1 MPCSHRGLAH
11 QRASS
16 GLGQLEGLL
25 YAHLCQQECE
35 SPPAP
40 SGGAWEAG
48 QDPGPCTSRHL
59 PLASPA
65 LSLSFRI
72 RAMG

>member
-25 YAHLCQQECE
+25 YAHLCQQGCE